1 MPLTIIE
8 VAMLKISLTGG
19 IGSGKSTVARL
30 FQEKGV
36 DVIDSDKLALELT
49 QTSQPAYFAITK
61 KFGNQVLTKDG
72 NLDRKALKELVFND
86 TAHRKWLEE
95 LLHPLIIEKIREEI
109 ALCTSPYIVVVIP
122 LLVETGLV
130 FSFDRVLVV
139 DLPIYQ
145 QLERT
150 MKRDKTDKETI
161 LRIISTQATREQRL
175 ASATDIIMN
184 DKDIEHLKQAV
195 DKLHSY
201 YLQLTSTQ

>member
-8 VAMLKISLTGG
+8 VAMLKIGLTGG

-49 QTSQPAYFAITK
+49 QTSQPAYFAITEK
-61 KFGNQVLTKDG
+61 LGSQVIIEDG
-72 NLDRKALKELVFND
+72 NLDRRALKELVFND
-86 TAHRKWLEE
+86 ADLRKWLEE
-95 LLHPLIIEKIREEI
+95 LLHPLIIEKIREKI
-109 ALCTSPYIVVVIP
+109 ALSTSPYIIVVVP
-122 LLVETGLV
+122 LLVEAGLS
-130 FSFDRVLVV
+130 FFFDRVLVV
-139 DLPIYQ
+139 DLPVYQ

-150 MKRDKTDKETI
+150 MKRDETDKEII
-161 LRIISTQATREQRL
+161 LKIISTQATREQRL

-184 DKDIEHLKQAV
+184 DKNKEYLKQAV

-201 YLQLTSTQ
+201 YLQLTSA